1 MCIKKQM
8 QRKNVYIFGKTLKII
23 HLDCC
28 FMRISVYVDES
39 ASFQIAVVAFS
50 HDTIHPKMGM
60 QNSEEVES
68 QPSLFNM
75 MCIDN

>member
-1 MCIKKQM
+1 MSTFSAE
-8 QRKNVYIFGKTLKII
+8 YSHT

-28 FMRISVYVDES
+28 FIRICVYVDES
-39 ASFQIAVVAFS
+39 ASFHTAVVAFS
-50 HDTIHPKMGM
+50 HDTIHLKMGM

-68 QPSLFNM
+68 QSSLFNM